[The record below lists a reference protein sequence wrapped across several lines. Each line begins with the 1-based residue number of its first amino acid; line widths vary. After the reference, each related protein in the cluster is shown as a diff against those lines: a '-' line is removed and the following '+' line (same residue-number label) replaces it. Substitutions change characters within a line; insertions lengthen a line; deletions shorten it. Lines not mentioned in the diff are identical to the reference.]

1 MKKMLLPVLFSLAV
15 AVCRADGPY
24 HFIKEIPVSGEGSW
38 DYCSVDPAG
47 QRLYVSHG
55 AEVVVID
62 LARDQVFG
70 VITNTPGV
78 HGLAPAPE
86 LGRGFVSCGKE
97 NKAAIVDLKTLQILS
112 KVDTGQNPDSMLY
125 EPGQQEAYMFNG
137 RGQSATV
144 IDAKAGKVVATIPLG
159 GKPEFAQAD
168 SKAGRVFN
176 NIEDKNE
183 LVKVDVQTLK
193 VVERWKLA
201 PCETPTAL
209 AIDRQNQRLFAGCR
223 SGIMAVVDASNGR
236 LVATA
241 PIGARVDAGAFDPET
256 RTIYLSNGDG
266 TVNLFHQDSA
276 DKYSVVETITTQFGA
291 KTMALDLKSK
301 TLYLSTA
308 DYEAAESGSNRRRVK
323 PGTFGVLVVSK

>member
-1 MKKMLLPVLFSLAV
+1 MKFPFLAV
-15 AVCRADGPY
+15 LLAGALLASGAYRVVKKYPVPGDG
-24 HFIKEIPVSGEGSW
+24 GW
-38 DYCSVDPAG
+38 DYLTVDSAAH
-47 QRLYVSHG
+47 RLYVSHATQTQVLDLDAG
-55 AEVVVID
+55 SVVGSIP
-62 LARDQVFG
+62 G
-70 VITNTPGV
+70 KGV
-78 HGLAPAPE
+78 HGTALAPKV
-86 LGRGFVSCGKE
+86 GRGFITNGGSASVT
-97 NKAAIVDLKTLQILS
+97 VFDTKTLSVIAE
-112 KVDTGQNPDSMLY
+112 VPVGQKPDALLY
-125 EPGQQEAYMFNG
+125 D
-137 RGQSATV
+137 SATLRVYVNNAGSGTTSV
-144 IDAKAGKVVATIPLG
+144 IDPATAKVVGTVDIG
-159 GKPEFAQAD
+159 GALEASASD
-168 SKAGRVFN
+168 GAGHIFT
-176 NIEDKNE
+176 NIEDHNE
-183 LVKVDVQTLK
+183 VVKVDVQTLK

-241 PIGARVDAGAFDPET
+241 PIGARVDAAAFDPET

-276 DKYSVVETITTQFGA
+276 DKYSAVETITTQFGA

-308 DYEAAESGSNRRRVK
+308 DYDAAEPGSNRRRVK

>member
-1 MKKMLLPVLFSLAV
+1 MKCLFLAV
-15 AVCRADGPY
+15 LLAGVLLAGGAYRVVKKFPVPGDG
-24 HFIKEIPVSGEGSW
+24 GW
-38 DYCSVDPAG
+38 DYLTVDSAAH
-47 QRLYVSHG
+47 RLYVSHSTQTHVLDTDTG
-55 AEVVVID
+55 TVVGSVP
-62 LARDQVFG
+62 G
-70 VITNTPGV
+70 KGV
-78 HGLAPAPE
+78 HGTAIATVV
-86 LGRGFVSCGKE
+86 GRGFITNGGSASVT
-97 NKAAIVDLKTLQILS
+97 VFDLKTLGVIAE
-112 KVDTGQNPDSMLY
+112 VPVGQRPDALL
-125 EPGQQEAYMFNG
+125 FDD
-137 RGQSATV
+137 ATRRVYVNNAGSGTTSV
-144 IDAKAGKVVATIPLG
+144 IDPATAQVVGTVDIGGALEASASDGAGHIFT
-159 GKPEFAQAD
+159 
-168 SKAGRVFN
+168 